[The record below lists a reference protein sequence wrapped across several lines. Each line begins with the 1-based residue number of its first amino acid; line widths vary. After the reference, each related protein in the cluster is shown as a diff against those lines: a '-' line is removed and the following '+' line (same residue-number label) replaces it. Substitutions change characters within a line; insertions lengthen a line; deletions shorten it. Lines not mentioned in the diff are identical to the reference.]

1 MSKKLIFKIPFK
13 QFRPGD
19 AVPEQWD
26 AGVKATM
33 VAFNRAEYVDATP
46 AAKVCVPEA
55 DKMVRPSA
63 KLKRKGAGE

>member
-1 MSKKLIFKIPFK
+1 MSRKLIFKIPFK

-26 AGVKATM
+26 EGVKATM
-33 VAFNRAEYVDATP
+33 VQFCRAEYVDAAP
-46 AAKVCVPEA
+46 AEKVCVPEA

-63 KLKRKGAGE
+63 KVKRKGAE